1 MSKYVKNLVTD
12 HLKNRL
18 SGVDNALLVNIIGL
32 DAIRTTKLRKDLRA
46 KNISLTLVKNSLARR
61 ATEGTPLAA
70 AFESSEGTLAIVW
83 GSEDIVSLAKE
94 IVRLTELKEFAGFEA
109 RGGVMD
115 GKKLTAADAKG
126 VSKWPS
132 RTEQLSII
140 AGQIL
145 GPGAK
150 LASQLKSVGG
160 ALVSQIKQRVED
172 LEKSGGGA
180 APAAEA
186 PVAAA
191 EAPPAG

>member
-1 MSKYVKNLVTD
+1 MSKLVKNLVTD

-18 SGVDNALLVNIIGL
+18 NGVDNALLVNIIGL
-32 DAIRTTKLRKDLRA
+32 DAIRTSKLRKELRD

-70 AFESSEGTLAIVW
+70 AFESAEGTLAIVW

-94 IVRLTELKEFAGFEA
+94 IIKYTEAKEFAGFEA

-115 GKKLTAADAKG
+115 GKKLSADEAKK

-132 RTEQLSII
+132 RTEQLSIQ

-145 GPGAK
+145 GPGSK
-150 LASQLKSVGG
+150 LVSQLKSVGG

-180 APAAEA
+180 ADT
-186 PVAAA
+186 V
-191 EAPPAG
+191 